1 MGASTFAGS
10 LESQSRGRYTRAQRF
25 LKDTMKEKIINAL
38 INGVIGVLTSIATI
52 YLGGSAAETVA
63 ASGLVTGV
71 SGKHIADAAVSLF
84 G

>member
-1 MGASTFAGS
+1 
-10 LESQSRGRYTRAQRF
+10 
-25 LKDTMKEKIINAL
+25 MKEKIINAL